1 MKIITKHIGTA
12 VISAT
17 LLVLL
22 VLIGLQVFISFVAQ
36 LNDLGKGHYG
46 LWQAMTYVPLT
57 LPSSVYDFFPMAGL
71 LGSLLGLGYLASNSE
86 LIIMR
91 TSGVSMMKIIGAV
104 LCAAVMWLVF
114 MTTIGELIAPF
125 SMHYA
130 ETEKAIAKSGGQALD
145 TKHGIWMRDG
155 DDFIHIDSAVP
166 GLQLN
171 GISQYQFNNDHQLLK
186 TVYAKTA
193 IRKDHQWYLE
203 DVVETKFDGLS
214 ASSDTIAELPWSIAV
229 NPELMQISEIDP
241 EEMSLHKLFQVIQ
254 YRKSNGLT
262 VRSYQLEFWQRV
274 LQPIATLVMI
284 FLAIPFIFGPLRTVA
299 MGFRIVA
306 GVIVGFS
313 FYLLNQFLGP
323 FSLVYQ
329 IPPFIGAILP
339 SILFATL
346 GFILMRRVKS

>member
-1 MKIITKHIGTA
+1 MKIITKHIGVT

-22 VLIGLQVFISFVAQ
+22 ILIGLQTFISFVAQ

-46 LWQAMTYVPLT
+46 LWQAMIYVPLT
-57 LPSSVYDFFPMAGL
+57 LPSSVYAFFPMAGL

-91 TSGVSMMKIIGAV
+91 TSGVSMLRIVWAV
-104 LCAAVMWLVF
+104 LCAALVMLFF
-114 MTTIGELIAPF
+114 MTIIGELVSPF

-130 ETEKAIAKSGGQALD
+130 KTEKAIAKSGGQALN
-145 TKHGIWMRDG
+145 TKTGIWMRDG
-155 DDFIHIDSAVP
+155 DNFIHIDSAIP
-166 GLQLN
+166 GLSLN

-193 IRKDHQWYLE
+193 IRKNHQWLLQNI
-203 DVVETKFDGLS
+203 VETKFKGYS
-214 ASSDTIAELPWSIAV
+214 AKSDVVTQRPWSVKV

-241 EEMSLHKLFQVIQ
+241 AEMSLHKLSQVIH
-254 YRKSNGLT
+254 YRKANGLT

-274 LQPIATLVMI
+274 LQPLSTLVMI
-284 FLAIPFIFGPLRTVA
+284 FLAIPFIFGPLRSVP
-299 MGFRIVA
+299 MGLRIVT
-306 GVIVGFS
+306 GVVVGFS

-329 IPPFIGAILP
+329 IPPFVGAVLP
-339 SILFATL
+339 SLLFISL
-346 GFILMRRVKS
+346 GFILMRHARS